1 MMVDL
6 ALANGAKAVTSEE
19 TMSIVTRTAS
29 RIILATPRAVFRAF
43 IDAEAL
49 VNWLP
54 PAGMTAELQSFDPR
68 PGSGYRLILTCD
80 EAGRGKSPAA
90 TDRVTVRFVELDP
103 DTRIVE
109 AVDFESDDPAFG
121 GTMTLTITMTAVTAV
136 TGGTKV
142 TFVAENVPSG
152 VSEQDHRSL
161 MEASLRNL
169 ANLLD

>member
-54 PAGMTAELQSFDPR
+54 PAGMTAELQGFDPR
-68 PGSGYRLILTCD
+68 PGGGYRLILSCD
-80 EAGRGKSPAA
+80 DPEAARGKSTAA

-121 GTMTLTITMTAVTAV
+121 GTMTLTITMTAVT
-136 TGGTKV
+136 GGTKV

-152 VSEQDHRSL
+152 VSEQDHRSG